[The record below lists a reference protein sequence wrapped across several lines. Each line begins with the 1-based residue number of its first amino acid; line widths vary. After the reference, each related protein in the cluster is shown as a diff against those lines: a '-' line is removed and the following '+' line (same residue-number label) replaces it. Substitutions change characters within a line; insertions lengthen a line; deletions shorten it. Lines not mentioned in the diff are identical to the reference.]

1 MTDKEPL
8 FKNTDAEE
16 AAFAPQ
22 QEPEG
27 TLADRKADIEEGDN
41 DNRGAGVVIPAAAA
55 GAMSGGIQ
63 SGSAGPQGGAPAIG
77 AVVAGEA
84 LAGDLPP
91 ERDATVRGNTEAND
105 TTVA

>member
-1 MTDKEPL
+1 MTDNGPL

-16 AAFAPQ
+16 AEYAPE

-27 TLADRKADIEEGDN
+27 TLADRKANIEDGDRG
-41 DNRGAGVVIPAAAA
+41 NRRPGIVIPAAAA
-55 GAMSGGIQ
+55 GAMAGGLQSGG
-63 SGSAGPQGGAPAIG
+63 GGPQGGAPALG

-91 ERDATVRGNTEAND
+91 ERDATVRGNRESND
-105 TTVA
+105 T